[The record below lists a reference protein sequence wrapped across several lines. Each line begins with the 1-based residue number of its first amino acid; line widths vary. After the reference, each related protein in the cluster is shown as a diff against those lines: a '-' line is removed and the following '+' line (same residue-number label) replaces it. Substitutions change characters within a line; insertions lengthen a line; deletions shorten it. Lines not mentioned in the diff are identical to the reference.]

1 MKLKALFISTA
12 LLGGAIQVQAA
23 DSEFSFTVHNST
35 EFTIKQI
42 LVSEDGKSW
51 GKFDIG
57 SGIAAGDN
65 VDLVWDASTNTEECK
80 QLVKAVFS
88 DGEESEP
95 AKFDFC
101 EEGLEIEF

>member
-1 MKLKALFISTA
+1 MKLKSLCALAA
-12 LLGGAIQVQAA
+12 LSVIGVHVQAA
-23 DSEFSFTVHNST
+23 ESEFSFTVHNST
-35 EFTIKQI
+35 KFAIKQI

-51 GKFDIG
+51 GEFDIG
-57 SGIAAGDN
+57 SGIAAGATES
-65 VDLVWDASTNTEECK
+65 LVWDSSTNSEECS
-80 QLVKAVFS
+80 QSVKAVFS